1 LLGSGAGPQNYTK
14 ISKGAY
20 HSMKTLTSKIAK
32 FISSN
37 GYFVFVFILSVILG
51 NLVSLQSRM
60 YDSKLKQKNEEI
72 VELRRKINNH
82 LIAENFYEKPAKDVL
97 PVMKEFGIGL

>member
-1 LLGSGAGPQNYTK
+1 
-14 ISKGAY
+14 
-20 HSMKTLTSKIAK
+20 MKTLTATISK
-32 FISSN
+32 FISAH
-37 GYFVFVFILSVILG
+37 GYFVFVFLISLVLG
-51 NLVSLQSRM
+51 NLVSLQSRT
-60 YDSKLKQKNEEI
+60 YENKLKQKNEEI

>member
-1 LLGSGAGPQNYTK
+1 
-14 ISKGAY
+14 
-20 HSMKTLTSKIAK
+20 MKTLTAKISK
-32 FISSN
+32 FISTH
-37 GYFVFVFILSVILG
+37 GYFVFVFLISLVLG
-51 NLVSLQSRM
+51 NLVSLQSRT
-60 YDSKLKQKNEEI
+60 YENKLKQKNEEI

>member
-1 LLGSGAGPQNYTK
+1 
-14 ISKGAY
+14 
-20 HSMKTLTSKIAK
+20 MKTLTATISK
-32 FISSN
+32 FILSH
-37 GYFVFVFILSVILG
+37 GYFVFVFLISLVLG

-60 YDSKLKQKNEEI
+60 YENKLKQKNEEI
-72 VELRRKINNH
+72 VELRSKINNH

>member
-1 LLGSGAGPQNYTK
+1 
-14 ISKGAY
+14 
-20 HSMKTLTSKIAK
+20 MKTLTATISK

-37 GYFVFVFILSVILG
+37 GYFVFVFLVSVALG
-51 NLVSLQSRM
+51 NLVSLQSRI
-60 YDSKLKQKNEEI
+60 YENKLNQKNEEI

>member
-1 LLGSGAGPQNYTK
+1 
-14 ISKGAY
+14 
-20 HSMKTLTSKIAK
+20 MKTLTATILK

-37 GYFVFVFILSVILG
+37 GYFVFVFLVSVALG
-51 NLVSLQSRM
+51 NLVSLQSRI
-60 YDSKLKQKNEEI
+60 YENKLNQKNEEI